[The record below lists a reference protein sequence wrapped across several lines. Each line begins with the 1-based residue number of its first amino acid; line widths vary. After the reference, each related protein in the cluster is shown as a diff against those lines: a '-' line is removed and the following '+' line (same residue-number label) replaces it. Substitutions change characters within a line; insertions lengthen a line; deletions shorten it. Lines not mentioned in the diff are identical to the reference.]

1 MPVNRTMLKLLGR
14 MHKVAYRLLGGRVVE
29 RFLGAQN
36 VLLTTTGR
44 KSGKPR
50 TTPLL
55 ALRDGDDV
63 IVVASYGGNDMHP
76 QWYRNLRSNP
86 AVEVQVG
93 RERRRMR
100 AEQVSDEEKSRLWP
114 RIVEMYAG
122 YAGYQQGTER
132 NIPVVRLRASESK
145 EKLSH

>member
-1 MPVNRTMLKLLGR
+1 MPVNRTMLKLFSR
-14 MHKVAYRLLGGRVVE
+14 VHARAYRLLGGRVVQ

-55 ALRDGDDV
+55 ALPDGDDL
-63 IVVASYGGNDMHP
+63 IVVASYGGNDVHP
-76 QWYRNLRSNP
+76 QWYLNLRAHP
-86 AVEVQVG
+86 EVEVQVG

-100 AEQVSDEEKSRLWP
+100 AERVSDEEKARLWP

-122 YAGYQQGTER
+122 YEQYQRETKR
-132 NIPVVRLRASESK
+132 NIPVVRLREAG
-145 EKLSH
+145 

>member
-1 MPVNRTMLKLLGR
+1 MPVNRTMLKLFGR
-14 MHKVAYRLLGGRVVE
+14 VHARAYRLLGGRVVQ

-55 ALRDGDDV
+55 ALPDGDDL
-63 IVVASYGGNDMHP
+63 IVVASYGGNDLHP
-76 QWYRNLRSNP
+76 QWYLNLRAHP
-86 AVEVQVG
+86 EVEVQVG

-100 AEQVSDEEKSRLWP
+100 AQRVSDEEKARLWP
-114 RIVEMYAG
+114 RIVKMYAG
-122 YAGYQQGTER
+122 YEQYQRETKR
-132 NIPVVRLRASESK
+132 NIPVVRLREVG
-145 EKLSH
+145 